1 MKRFVEIGAPI
12 EQRLS
17 ASALSRAA
25 NAVAGLLRVQLL
37 PLTAHPDAASDPAN
51 PADPSDAGVARW
63 PVWGAVL
70 RAAAPGTVVFAA
82 VWGAIVLRVAY
93 MVLVRVRATRML
105 REAHAS
111 TS

>member
-1 MKRFVEIGAPI
+1 MKRFVEIGAPL

-25 NAVAGLLRVQLL
+25 NAIAALLRVQLQ
-37 PLTAHPDAASDPAN
+37 PLVPHPGDAAEPAG
-51 PADPSDAGVARW
+51 ADAGGARW

-70 RAAAPGTVVFAA
+70 RAAAPGTVVFVA

-93 MVLVRVRATRML
+93 MVLVRVRATRS
-105 REAHAS
+105 RERQRP
-111 TS
+111 